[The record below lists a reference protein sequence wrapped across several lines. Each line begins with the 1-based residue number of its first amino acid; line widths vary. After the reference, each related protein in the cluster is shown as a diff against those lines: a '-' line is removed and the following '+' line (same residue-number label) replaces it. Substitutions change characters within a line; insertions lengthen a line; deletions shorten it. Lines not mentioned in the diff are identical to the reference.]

1 MFQKI
6 RNRIFISIAF
16 AAILYLVFMIYVD
29 FEKVLNSFKE
39 FNWLLLPILLLLSF
53 GNYISR
59 FFKWEYYLKIIEVK
73 LHKLDSL
80 SIFMSGLI
88 MSVTPGKM
96 GELLKS
102 YLVKQVNGTSISK
115 TAPIVFAE
123 RATDFLSLTI
133 LALAGAYFYDYG
145 KNIIIIITVIIISG
159 LVIISNKNLFYKI
172 ILLFSKIG
180 FISKHVL
187 KIQTAYE
194 SSAKLL
200 AFTPLFLMTMLSVI
214 SWGFECLGYYIILT
228 NFNLKVDVMW
238 AFFSYSFATI
248 VGALSMMPGGLGVTE
263 GSLTLMLVKKGLS
276 ENNAF
281 AATFIV
287 RAVTLWFAV
296 LVGAISVLFYQKRFG
311 RIVLESNIL
320 LKNEA

>member
-1 MFQKI
+1 MLKTI
-6 RNRIFISIAF
+6 RNRVFLSIAI
-16 AAILYLVFMIYVD
+16 AALIYLVFMIYVD
-29 FEKVLNSFKE
+29 YEKVISSFKN
-39 FNWLLLPILLLLSF
+39 FNWYLLPILLLLSF
-53 GNYISR
+53 GNYVSR
-59 FFKWEYYLKIIEVK
+59 FFKWEYYLRIIDVK

-133 LALAGAYFYDYG
+133 MALTGAYIYDYG
-145 KNIIIIITVIIISG
+145 KNIIIIIGVIILTG
-159 LVIISNKNLFYKI
+159 LIIISNKKLFYKI
-172 ILLFSKIG
+172 ISLLSNIS
-180 FISKHVL
+180 FISKHIL
-187 KIQTAYE
+187 KIRTAYE
-194 SSAKLL
+194 SSSKLL
-200 AFTPLFLMTMLSVI
+200 SITPLLLMTLLSIV
-214 SWGFECLGYYIILT
+214 SWGFECFGYYLILT
-228 NFNLKVDVMW
+228 NFDLEIDLFW

-248 VGALSMMPGGLGVTE
+248 VGALSMLPGGLGVTE
-263 GSLTLMLVKKGLS
+263 GSLTLMLVQKGLS
-276 ENNAF
+276 EHSAF

-311 RIVLESNIL
+311 KIVLELNSDA
-320 LKNEA
+320 K